1 MNLLK
6 TKNKLITIILLVYL
20 LISLMISTFIPS
32 LENPFNYEYFD
43 LEGGQMPPITT
54 DCQYGFT
61 DMLYMANSLE
71 KLTDSSFYFK
81 PILADN
87 TCFLRMH
94 STSTAQGAY
103 IDNEKV
109 TVNYGFDN
117 TSGKN
122 LVLIFYTLLFL
133 LFTKNVSK
141 KEFIET
147 KFNYFPYLFSLPI
160 FIYESFTL
168 LNILIYSICIYLIQ
182 NRQKEINIE
191 KFPYIFFLSL
201 IFPLTIFNSQTSVWF
216 MFLISHINKEVMK
229 NRFFQIVFIFL
240 FIPAVS
246 LNNPISVELNNNF
259 NNQGIFSN
267 MLFDP
272 ELESDTP
279 TYLSSQEIN
288 SINRDN
294 QELSYYQ
301 IHNFSMRIGGSSF
314 PLKNL
319 LFLSKSPD
327 ILASLIV
334 ALMHLSLLAFVLNY
348 SKGKL
353 NKSNIHK
360 ISQLLSYGGIITVI
374 TTFFLGINEFLNNNL
389 TIITGSL
396 RKAEAIPEIFST
408 DWRGLFYS
416 AEGAGELF
424 MIFTLC
430 GVYNLKSKSKQNNKL
445 TLLLSLLFSIYGLL
459 LTSSSSS
466 IILTII
472 GVFYLVTN
480 EYFEI
485 KISKFT
491 LLFIILLL
499 LIPSFIL
506 PTSEIFDERIALSE
520 SSSSKFINSLDPL
533 RVSLSSTSYL
543 INREIP
549 WSGFFESY
557 NPNFL
562 EVIIGNSSGSISE
575 SWAYHSTQHNPH
587 SYLFYIIYS
596 YGLVG
601 VFLYL
606 YILFTLINKLSRKK
620 NYEILFP
627 LLTALILI
635 NNLKSD
641 NLILFSN
648 AFLFCFII
656 ANAIQSLKSSID

>member
-1 MNLLK
+1 MS
-6 TKNKLITIILLVYL
+6 IFL
-20 LISLMISTFIPS
+20 LIALLISTFIPV
-32 LENPFNYEYFD
+32 LEKPFSYEYFD
-43 LEGGQMPPITT
+43 LDGGQMPPIST

-81 PILADN
+81 PILADS

-103 IDNEKV
+103 IDSEKV

-141 KEFIET
+141 KESTED

-168 LNILIYSICIYLIQ
+168 LNIFIYSICLYLIQ

-191 KFPYIFFLSL
+191 KFPYIFFLSF
-201 IFPLTIFNSQTSVWF
+201 IFPLTIFNSQISVWF

-240 FIPAVS
+240 FIPAVL

-334 ALMHLSLLAFVLNY
+334 ALMHLSLLAFVLNC

-396 RKAEAIPEIFST
+396 RKVEAIPEIFST

-430 GVYNLKSKSKQNNKL
+430 GVYNLKSKSEQNNKL

-656 ANAIQSLKSSID
+656 ANSIQSLKSSID

>member
-1 MNLLK
+1 
-6 TKNKLITIILLVYL
+6 
-20 LISLMISTFIPS
+20 MISTFIPS
-32 LENPFNYEYFD
+32 LENPFSYEYFD
-43 LEGGQMPPITT
+43 LEGGQMPPIST

-71 KLTDSSFYFK
+71 KSTNSYFYFK

-103 IDNEKV
+103 IDSEKV

-122 LVLIFYTLLFL
+122 LVLIFYTLIFLF
-133 LFTKNVSK
+133 FTKNLSK
-141 KEFIET
+141 KEFT
-147 KFNYFPYLFSLPI
+147 GDKFNYFPYLFSLPI
-160 FIYESFTL
+160 FIYESFTI
-168 LNILIYSICIYLIQ
+168 LNILIYSICLYLIG

-191 KFPYIFFLSL
+191 KFPYIFFLSF
-201 IFPLTIFNSQTSVWF
+201 IFPLTIFNSQISVWF
-216 MFLISHINKEVMK
+216 MFLISYINKEIMK
-229 NRFFQIVFIFL
+229 NKFFQIAFIFL
-240 FIPAVS
+240 ITPAVL
-246 LNNPISVELNNNF
+246 LNNPTSLELNNNF

-267 MLFDP
+267 LFYVS

-294 QELSYYQ
+294 QDLSYYQ

-348 SKGKL
+348 LKGKL

-360 ISQLLSYGGIITVI
+360 ISQLLSYGGIITVT

-396 RKAEAIPEIFST
+396 RKVEAIPEIFST

-430 GVYNLKSKSKQNNKL
+430 GVYNLKFKSKQSNKL
-445 TLLLSLLFSIYGLL
+445 TLLVSLLFSIYGLL

-466 IILTII
+466 IILTIL
-472 GVFYLVTN
+472 GASYLILN
-480 EYFEI
+480 KYIEI

-499 LIPSFIL
+499 LIPSFIF
-506 PTSEIFDERIALSE
+506 PTSEIFDERIAVSE
-520 SSSSKFINSLDPL
+520 SSSSQFINSLEPL
-533 RVSLSSTSYL
+533 RISLSSTSNL

-620 NYEILFP
+620 NYEIFFP

-648 AFLFCFII
+648 AFLFCFIFVNSI
-656 ANAIQSLKSSID
+656 KSLKSSID

>member
-6 TKNKLITIILLVYL
+6 TKNKLLTIILLVYL

-81 PILADN
+81 PILAN
-87 TCFLRMH
+87 NSCFLRMH

-122 LVLIFYTLLFL
+122 LVLIFYTLIFL

-168 LNILIYSICIYLIQ
+168 LNILIYSICLYLIQ

-240 FIPAVS
+240 FIPAVL

-353 NKSNIHK
+353 NKSSIHK

-396 RKAEAIPEIFST
+396 RKVEAIPEIFST

-472 GVFYLVTN
+472 GVFYLVAN

-499 LIPSFIL
+499 LVPSFIL
-506 PTSEIFDERIALSE
+506 PTSEIFDEIIALSE
-520 SSSSKFINSLDPL
+520 S
-533 RVSLSSTSYL
+533 
-543 INREIP
+543 
-549 WSGFFESY
+549 
-557 NPNFL
+557 
-562 EVIIGNSSGSISE
+562 
-575 SWAYHSTQHNPH
+575 
-587 SYLFYIIYS
+587 
-596 YGLVG
+596 
-601 VFLYL
+601 
-606 YILFTLINKLSRKK
+606 
-620 NYEILFP
+620 
-627 LLTALILI
+627 
-635 NNLKSD
+635 
-641 NLILFSN
+641 
-648 AFLFCFII
+648 
-656 ANAIQSLKSSID
+656 

>member
-1 MNLLK
+1 
-6 TKNKLITIILLVYL
+6 
-20 LISLMISTFIPS
+20 MISTFIPS

-71 KLTDSSFYFK
+71 KSTNSYFYFK
-81 PILADN
+81 PILADS

-133 LFTKNVSK
+133 FFTKNVSK
-141 KEFIET
+141 KESTED

-160 FIYESFTL
+160 FIYESFTI
-168 LNILIYSICIYLIQ
+168 LNILIYSICLYLIQ

-191 KFPYIFFLSL
+191 KFPYIFFLSF
-201 IFPLTIFNSQTSVWF
+201 IFPLTIFNSQISVWF
-216 MFLISHINKEVMK
+216 MFLISYINKEIMK

-240 FIPAVS
+240 VIPAVS
-246 LNNPISVELNNNF
+246 LNNPTSVELNNNF

-267 MLFDP
+267 LFYVS

-279 TYLSSQEIN
+279 TYLSSQELN

-301 IHNFSMRIGGSSF
+301 IHNFSMRIGGSAF

-327 ILASLIV
+327 ILASLII
-334 ALMHLSLLAFVLNY
+334 ALVHLSLLAFVLNY
-348 SKGKL
+348 SKGEL
-353 NKSNIHK
+353 NKSNINK
-360 ISQLLSYGGIITVI
+360 ISQLLSYGGIITVA
-374 TTFFLGINEFLNNNL
+374 TSFFLGINEFLNNNL

-396 RKAEAIPEIFST
+396 RKVEAIPEIFST

-430 GVYNLKSKSKQNNKL
+430 GVYSLKSKSEQNNKFI
-445 TLLLSLLFSIYGLL
+445 LLLSLLFSIYGLL

-472 GVFYLVTN
+472 GVFYLVIN
-480 EYFEI
+480 ENIEI
-485 KISKFT
+485 KINKFT
-491 LLFIILLL
+491 LLLIILLL

-506 PTSEIFDERIALSE
+506 PTSEIFDERIAVSE
-520 SSSSKFINSLDPL
+520 SSSSQFIHSIEPL
-533 RVSLSSTSYL
+533 RISLSSTSYL

-557 NPNFL
+557 NPDFV
-562 EVIIGNSSGSISE
+562 EIIIGNSIGSISE
-575 SWAYHSTQHNPH
+575 SWAYHGTQHNPH
-587 SYLFYIIYS
+587 SYLFVMVYS
-596 YGLVG
+596 FGLVG

-627 LLTALILI
+627 LITALMLI

-648 AFLFCFII
+648 AFLFCYII
-656 ANAIQSLKSSID
+656 AISIQTMKSSID

>member
-1 MNLLK
+1 MKN
-6 TKNKLITIILLVYL
+6 KNKLITVVLLVYL
-20 LISLMISTFIPS
+20 LISLLISTFIPS

-43 LEGGQMPPITT
+43 LEGGQMPPIST

-71 KLTDSSFYFK
+71 KSTNSYFYFK
-81 PILADN
+81 PILADS

-122 LVLIFYTLLFL
+122 SVLIFYTLLFL
-133 LFTKNVSK
+133 FFTKNVSK
-141 KEFIET
+141 KEFTED

-160 FIYESFTL
+160 FIYESFTI
-168 LNILIYSICIYLIQ
+168 LNILVYSVCLYLIQ
-182 NRQKEINIE
+182 NRQREIRIE
-191 KFPYIFFLSL
+191 MFPCIFFLSF
-201 IFPLTIFNSQTSVWF
+201 IFPLTIFNSQISVWF
-216 MFLISHINKEVMK
+216 MFLISYINKEIMK

-240 FIPAVS
+240 VIPAVS
-246 LNNPISVELNNNF
+246 LNNSISVELNNNF

-267 MLFDP
+267 FFFDSD
-272 ELESDTP
+272 LESDTP
-279 TYLSSQEIN
+279 TYLSVQEIN

-301 IHNFSMRIGGSSF
+301 IHNFSMRIGGSAF

-319 LFLSKSPD
+319 QFLSKSPD
-327 ILASLIV
+327 ILASLIT
-334 ALMHLSLLAFVLNY
+334 ALMHLSLLAFILNY
-348 SKGKL
+348 SKGEF
-353 NKSNIHK
+353 NKSNIDK
-360 ISQLLSYGGIITVI
+360 ISQLLSYGGIISVV

-389 TIITGSL
+389 TIFTGSL
-396 RKAEAIPEIFST
+396 RQAEAIPEIFST

-445 TLLLSLLFSIYGLL
+445 ILLLSLLFSIYGLV
-459 LTSSSSS
+459 LTSSRSS
-466 IILTII
+466 IILTIL
-472 GVFYLVTN
+472 GVSYLVIN

-506 PTSEIFDERIALSE
+506 PTSEIFDERIAVSE
-520 SSSSKFINSLDPL
+520 SSSSQFINSIEPL
-533 RVSLSSTSYL
+533 RIYLSSTSYL

-575 SWAYHSTQHNPH
+575 SWVYNGTQHNPH
-587 SYLFYIIYS
+587 SYLFVIVYS
-596 YGLVG
+596 FGLIG
-601 VFLYL
+601 VLSYL
-606 YILFTLINKLSRKK
+606 YILFTLINKISRKK
-620 NYEILFP
+620 NHEILFP

-648 AFLFCFII
+648 AYLFCYIF
-656 ANAIQSLKSSID
+656 AISIQLSKNFNES